1 MNTITNWN
9 PFRELE
15 DMQDRIMRA
24 IKLGPAG
31 QSGNG
36 NGMSV
41 AQWTPFV
48 DISED
53 DDEYLIKTELPE
65 VKKEDVKVTVEN
77 GVLTVRGER
86 RFEKDEKKRK
96 YHRLAGFAACSTCG
110 RAKKPKEMP
119 LMSAST
125 CCGNMAKST
134 VISSSVGRPLSAHC
148 LRYAFRPGSN
158 RSAGRCGD
166 GLGAGCFSTF
176 VEDLRID
183 GAGSLAVFAERDV
196 LRRLADHFPA
206 AELDVHHRLRADD
219 LRGGRDQRNP
229 AERLAHDRDLAHD
242 LVELVGH
249 ALFGELVAEVRE
261 HAAGHLENEDV
272 RVHALVGRT
281 GELGKLAINLLEV
294 EAQLLELVGIVV
306 RPARMALPAK
316 RACARCPA
324 GRCRW
329 QTARSR
335 FRRSTPASIAA
346 R

>member
-96 YHRLAGFAACSTCG
+96 YHRLERSYGSFMRSLSIPDDADAEKVAADFKDGMLQVHLPKCE
-110 RAKKPKEMP
+110 AKKPKEIE
-119 LMSAST
+119 
-125 CCGNMAKST
+125 
-134 VISSSVGRPLSAHC
+134 VSVG
-148 LRYAFRPGSN
+148 
-158 RSAGRCGD
+158 
-166 GLGAGCFSTF
+166 
-176 VEDLRID
+176 
-183 GAGSLAVFAERDV
+183 
-196 LRRLADHFPA
+196 
-206 AELDVHHRLRADD
+206 
-219 LRGGRDQRNP
+219 
-229 AERLAHDRDLAHD
+229 
-242 LVELVGH
+242 
-249 ALFGELVAEVRE
+249 
-261 HAAGHLENEDV
+261 
-272 RVHALVGRT
+272 
-281 GELGKLAINLLEV
+281 
-294 EAQLLELVGIVV
+294 
-306 RPARMALPAK
+306 
-316 RACARCPA
+316 
-324 GRCRW
+324 
-329 QTARSR
+329 
-335 FRRSTPASIAA
+335 
-346 R
+346 